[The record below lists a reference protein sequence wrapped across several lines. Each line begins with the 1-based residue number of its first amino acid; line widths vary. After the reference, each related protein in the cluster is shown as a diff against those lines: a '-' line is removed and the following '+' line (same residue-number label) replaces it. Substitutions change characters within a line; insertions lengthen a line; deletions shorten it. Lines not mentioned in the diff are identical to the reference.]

1 MRKTWIA
8 GVAVAIATPALA
20 PTDWRETGAHA
31 AAPAAT
37 VAAGP
42 AASGHV
48 GLPPMS
54 PWLLPARATA
64 PRGEPLRLCDCAM
77 DLTGARPAPVRIE
90 LPAPVGSDRRDAEPP
105 RWPPASGWH
114 AGGPGSGAAGPT
126 PAPVAPVPEPTAWL
140 MMIAGLGLAGVAL
153 RRRRAIA

>member
-20 PTDWRETGAHA
+20 PTARLGTGANA

-37 VAAGP
+37 VAAEP
-42 AASGHV
+42 AASGDI

-77 DLTGARPAPVRIE
+77 DLTGARPAPVRIGLPPPVNADRRE
-90 LPAPVGSDRRDAEPP
+90 AAAPPLPARGWHSTGPVGGSTAPP
-105 RWPPASGWH
+105 P
-114 AGGPGSGAAGPT
+114 
-126 PAPVAPVPEPTAWL
+126 PVAPVPEPTAWL

-153 RRRRAIA
+153 RRQRAIA